1 MLKKGKK
8 KKEEAEKKT
17 ASDAEQQGKVSESD
31 SAGAEANPG
40 ELISSLSKTFEKN
53 NKYKE
58 AAPPIKNPFIED
70 FAS

>member
-17 ASDAEQQGKVSESD
+17 ASDAEKQGKVSESD

-40 ELISSLSKTFEKN
+40 ELISNAWLWFHDLSIIQQN
-53 NKYKE
+53 
-58 AAPPIKNPFIED
+58 
-70 FAS
+70 

>member
-17 ASDAEQQGKVSESD
+17 ASDVEQQGKVSESD

-40 ELISSLSKTFEKN
+40 ELISSLSETFEKN
-53 NKYKE
+53 TGRR
-58 AAPPIKNPFIED
+58 IHSQFLTIWRD
-70 FAS
+70 FKAS

>member
-17 ASDAEQQGKVSESD
+17 ASDVEQQGKVSESD

-40 ELISSLSKTFEKN
+40 EIISSLIINSLIGCLLFV
-53 NKYKE
+53 
-58 AAPPIKNPFIED
+58 FL
-70 FAS
+70 FWFF